1 MPPLSSR
8 RRLLRPSPTLSRTPA
23 RTARSRSWATSSC
36 SLLSCLSAPR
46 SCPCLTRRSLLTT
59 VTFSLAGPSTSSPR
73 TATLTSLSL
82 RLAPSPLTFL
92 SMATWPWPVL
102 LPSSRRRP
110 TTRRIIPPPAALLPT
125 TAPLPPPATRPPLPP
140 ARRLS
145 RRSSRLPLPRLTPPR
160 FCPRPVLLMLLRCSA
175 AAWQLLP
182 C

>member
-59 VTFSLAGPSTSSPR
+59 VTSSPAGPSTSSPR
-73 TATLTSLSL
+73 TATLTSSPLL
-82 RLAPSPLTFL
+82 LAPRVLTSP

-125 TAPLPPPATRPPLPP
+125 TAPLPLPATRPPLPP

-175 AAWQLLP
+175 AAWPLLP